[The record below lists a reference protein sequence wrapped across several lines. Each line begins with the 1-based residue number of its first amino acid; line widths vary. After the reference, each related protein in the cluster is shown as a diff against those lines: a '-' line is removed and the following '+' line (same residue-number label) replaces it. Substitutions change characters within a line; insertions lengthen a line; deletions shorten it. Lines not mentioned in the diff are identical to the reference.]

1 MLKRITG
8 LTAVVLVLLVGAM
21 VAQADEVG
29 AIRLDS
35 NPAALANVY
44 RVEGGFS
51 VWRWNAVAE
60 QGEFQFYLP
69 YDRLDEVREMAMAN
83 DENILMEQKDDVSF
97 WVLASGEYQV
107 NSPIIDGPTY
117 AFVFN

>member
-60 QGEFQFYLP
+60 QGEFQFYVSH
-69 YDRLDEVREMAMAN
+69 DELEGVRELAMVN
-83 DENILMEQKDDVSF
+83 DENILVEQNDDVSF

-107 NSPIIDGPTY
+107 NSPMIDGLTY